1 MSETAGPVREGEKR
15 AGIGR
20 GKGDHPQNGHGDEPL
35 DTHQARKPHLDQ
47 EQTISTQR

>member
-15 AGIGR
+15 AGLGR
-20 GKGDHPQNGHGDEPL
+20 GKGDPQNGHGDEPL

-47 EQTISTQR
+47 E